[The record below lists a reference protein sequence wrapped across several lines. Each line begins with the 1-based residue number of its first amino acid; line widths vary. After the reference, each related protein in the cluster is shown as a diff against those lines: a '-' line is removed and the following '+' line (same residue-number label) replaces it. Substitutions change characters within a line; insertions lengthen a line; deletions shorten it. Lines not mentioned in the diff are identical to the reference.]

1 MKRSIIELEA
11 MITELLRE
19 AQDAGTS
26 AANKKALLA
35 EAAAYAFEISIA
47 KKRNQTDA
55 DLDFDRINQNAQS
68 YRAFLDL
75 EINRDAP
82 DSLAALSPMAF
93 SSRMEEIADEY
104 RQCAAPADFGMRIN
118 PNFQY
123 QIKLHK
129 DESIEYARTRAG
141 QIFRQMDRTW
151 RVVGSSTQFNAA
163 KNAMQTVAQLASPK
177 QLDFFTASLTVK
189 AYVSKNLQ
197 AANSAVGRTRMACSM
212 AFLKQIM
219 DDKSFRAYCN
229 QLNSLRGIK
238 LVVSVEE
245 GGAFYEKT
253 NPRCFVPDEIG
264 TVKEV
269 YQNAKNRI
277 RALAQAE
284 EAPSPREL
292 AMLTALK
299 NLQARSPDGE
309 DLVVEHEALQAE
321 IEKIQASPYFQA
333 VLQGPRDE
341 LLMMALEGNLDTIQG
356 CQNGL
361 SQEQKNRI
369 AAERQKLAD
378 EQAKQEQ
385 AKREELL
392 KKQQEEAIK
401 KEQDRQREEQKKY
414 EEENPLITD
423 LYRKQIKVLDGMMH
437 PLHNAFL
444 QFESLSKVSLE
455 TKGTPEQESV
465 ELTATLIALAEH
477 MDRLQKGDRTGE
489 PRVNLAVLQS
499 RVEDL
504 KKDELIRQKGAQLMA
519 EERWIQYHKDL
530 MKQAREKGLSGERAE
545 IYPAVQLGLR
555 LTKEY
560 QKGCE
565 DRKLQKPRTVAA
577 YYAGDIIRKMLDHIL
592 DMRST
597 SEETLKTVAAV
608 FALRE
613 HEKRLGPDALVEPQ
627 FLANRSQRLMA
638 DPDVIA
644 ASRQL
649 TQPETNER
657 LKQALGDRPNRV
669 QAFGE
674 FLETLCLER
683 KQELEGPSGQQKSQE
698 QSVPKPGGNREE
710 QKPGGEQHN
719 AKRKNSKP
727 RPHNPNM
734 K

>member
-1 MKRSIIELEA
+1 MKRSVNDLEA
-11 MITELLRE
+11 MIAELLRI
-19 AQDAGTS
+19 AQDAGSS
-26 AANKKALLA
+26 ASNNKALLG
-35 EAAAYAFEISIA
+35 EGAAYVREVSFA
-47 KKRNQTDA
+47 KKSNQMDA
-55 DLDFDRINQNAQS
+55 DLDLDRVNQNAQI
-68 YRAFLDL
+68 YMAYLDL
-75 EINRDAP
+75 EMNRDAP
-82 DSLAALSPMAF
+82 DSLSALSPMAF
-93 SSRMEEIADEY
+93 SSRMEEIAEEY

-118 PNFQY
+118 PIFQY

-151 RVVGSSTQFNAA
+151 RVMGSSTQFNAA
-163 KNAMQTVAQLASPK
+163 KNAMQTIAGLASPT
-177 QLDFFTASLTVK
+177 QLDFFPAVLTVK

-229 QLNSLRGIK
+229 QLNRQRGIK
-238 LVVSVEE
+238 LVVSEGE

-292 AMLTALK
+292 AILTALK
-299 NLQARSPDGE
+299 SLQARSPDGE

-321 IEKIQASPYFQA
+321 IEKVQASPYFQA

-341 LLMMALEGNLDTIQG
+341 LLMMAVEGNLDTIQG

-361 SQEQKNRI
+361 SQEQKDRI

-378 EQAKQEQ
+378 EQAKREQ
-385 AKREELL
+385 AEREELL

-401 KEQDRQREEQKKY
+401 KEQNRKREEQRNY
-414 EEENPLITD
+414 EEENPLIAD
-423 LYRKQIKVLDGMMH
+423 LYRKQMKVLDGMMH

-444 QFESLSKVSLE
+444 QFESLSTVSLE

-477 MDRLQKGDRTGE
+477 MDRFQKGDRTGE

-504 KKDELIRQKGAQLMA
+504 KKDELIRQKGKQLMA
-519 EERWIQYHKDL
+519 EERWPQYHNDL

-545 IYPAVQLGLR
+545 IYPAVQLGIR
-555 LTKEY
+555 LTEEY
-560 QKGCE
+560 QNGCA
-565 DRKLQKPRTVAA
+565 DRKLQKPRTIAA
-577 YYAGDIIRKMLDHIL
+577 YYAGNVIQKRLDYIL
-592 DMRST
+592 AMRGT
-597 SEETLKTVAAV
+597 SEETLKTVAAAL
-608 FALRE
+608 ALRE

-627 FLANRSQRLMA
+627 FLANRSNRLMA

-657 LKQALGDRPNRV
+657 LKQALEDRPNRV

-683 KQELEGPSGQQKSQE
+683 KQEREGPSDQQKSRE
-698 QSVPKPGGNREE
+698 QSAPKPD
-710 QKPGGEQHN
+710 GEQQYN

-727 RPHNPNM
+727 RPQNPNM
-734 K
+734 